1 MPTAPRHKTV
11 TGHVRETPVL
21 NPLMRFCTLNRSYE
35 SVKWQD

>member
-21 NPLMRFCTLNRSYE
+21 NPLMSYSKLCEECE
-35 SVKWQD
+35 SVK